1 MISPRFAKTPAATAN
16 YVVIAEVQNLHISGR
31 KVLKGDTIALTAA
44 AAAHWLSEGVIELAP
59 AASAPAAA
67 KTGE

>member
-1 MISPRFAKTPAATAN
+1 MLSPRFAKAPAATAN
-16 YVVIAEVQNLHISGR
+16 YVVIAEVQNLHLAGR

-59 AASAPAAA
+59 TATAATAAQ
-67 KTGE
+67 TGE